1 MPVSHLHFEGWCI
14 IEWEGENSYDCVSKK
29 KVSAVEGDL
38 MFQPG
43 EKIFANY
50 RGKPFKAT
58 IAVIAVSVGLSVA
71 FDHPKTV
78 NFGKLLT
85 HNSSKDR

>member
-1 MPVSHLHFEGWCI
+1 MPIFHLHFEGWCV
-14 IEWEGENSYDCVSKK
+14 IEWEGENSYDSINKK

-58 IAVIAVSVGLSVA
+58 IAVIAGSV
-71 FDHPKTV
+71 
-78 NFGKLLT
+78 
-85 HNSSKDR
+85 

>member
-1 MPVSHLHFEGWCI
+1 MPVSYLHFEGWCI
-14 IEWEGENSYDCVSKK
+14 IEWEGENSYDCVNRK

-58 IAVIAVSVGLSVA
+58 IAVIAGSVGLSVA
-71 FDHPKTV
+71 LITR
-78 NFGKLLT
+78 KLT
-85 HNSSKDR
+85 SKDSKFWKVFNT